1 MNKRI
6 KKKHWKK
13 AFAWVSAQYFGLGFY
28 LSEEENAN
36 LSELIK
42 NDRYREA
49 ALFVQEKHLRSIMA
63 PLPSMNPESLSEKAK
78 SIREKIES
86 IAKDIVFEY

>member
-28 LSEEENAN
+28 LSEEENYN
-36 LSELIK
+36 LAELIK
-42 NDRYREA
+42 KDRYREA
-49 ALFVQEKHLRSIMA
+49 ALFVQEKHLRSIMC
-63 PLPSMNPESLSEKAK
+63 PEYLHERVKSL
-78 SIREKIES
+78 RENIES
-86 IAKDIVFEY
+86 TAKEIDFEYLN

>member
-13 AFAWVSAQYFGLGFY
+13 AFAWVSAQYFSLGFY

-36 LSELIK
+36 LAELIK
-42 NDRYREA
+42 KDRYREA
-49 ALFVQEKHLRSIMA
+49 ALFVQEKHLRSIV
-63 PLPSMNPESLSEKAK
+63 SSEYIQERAK
-78 SIREKIES
+78 YLREKIES
-86 IAKDIVFEY
+86 IAKDISFEY

>member
-13 AFAWVSAQYFGLGFY
+13 AFAWISAEYFGLGFY

-36 LSELIK
+36 LAELIK

-49 ALFVQEKHLRSIMA
+49 TLFVQEKHLRSIM
-63 PLPSMNPESLSEKAK
+63 NPEYLREIAK
-78 SIREKIES
+78 SLREKIES
-86 IAKDIVFEY
+86 TAKDIDFEY

>member
-13 AFAWVSAQYFGLGFY
+13 AFAWVSAEYFGLGFY

-49 ALFVQEKHLRSIMA
+49 ALFVQEKHLRSIM
-63 PLPSMNPESLSEKAK
+63 NPEYLREITKSL
-78 SIREKIES
+78 REKIES
-86 IAKDIVFEY
+86 TAKDIDFEY

>member
-13 AFAWVSAQYFGLGFY
+13 AFAWISAQYFSLGFY

-36 LSELIK
+36 LAEFIK
-42 NDRYREA
+42 NERYKEA
-49 ALFVQEKHLRSIMA
+49 ALFVQEKHLRSIM
-63 PLPSMNPESLSEKAK
+63 SPEYLRERAK
-78 SIREKIES
+78 SLREKIES
-86 IAKDIVFEY
+86 VAKDIDFKY